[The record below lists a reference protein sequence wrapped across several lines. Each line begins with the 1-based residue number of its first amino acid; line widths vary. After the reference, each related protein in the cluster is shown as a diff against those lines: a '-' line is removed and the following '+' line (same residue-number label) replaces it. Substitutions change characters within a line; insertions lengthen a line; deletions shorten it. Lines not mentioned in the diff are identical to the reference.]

1 VELYEFQAK
10 QLLAQ
15 YGVATPEG
23 RVAVT
28 PEEVERA
35 VKDFGGR
42 TVFLK
47 AQIHAGDRAKA
58 GGVRPAGSPA
68 AAKLA
73 ASELLGRKLVTKQT
87 GPEGHLVKRLLVEAA
102 VEGGQEFY
110 LAAMVEPFSGSI
122 MFLGGAGGIDIEER
136 AAKDSSLLER
146 VHLGI
151 SGEKKTGD
159 IAAFCERMG
168 PKDHSAKLK
177 PIVDR
182 IHKAFIELDAT
193 LIEINPLVLTKSG
206 DFIALDAKI
215 ILDDNALFRHPDL
228 AELREMDE
236 IDEIELKAQRSQINF
251 VRLDGDIGVVVNG
264 AGLGLATLDLL
275 HAAGGKPANF
285 MDIRTTAKSLDI
297 ANGIGLVLD
306 NPKVKVLFVNVFGGG
321 MQPCDTIIEGLGIA
335 LRRKGRVLP
344 MVLRVTGNNEDI
356 AKVRLESFG
365 LPKIHSTDMWQ
376 AAQRA
381 VAVAQGKAQ

>member
-1 VELYEFQAK
+1 MELYEFQAK
-10 QLLAQ
+10 QLLNRF
-15 YGVATPEG
+15 GVATPEG

-42 TVFLK
+42 KVFLK

-58 GGVRPAGSPA
+58 GGVRPADSPA
-68 AAKLA
+68 AARIA
-73 ASELLGRKLVTKQT
+73 ANELIGRKLVTQQT
-87 GPEGHLVKRLLVEAA
+87 GPDGHLVKRLLVEAA

-110 LAAMVEPFSGSI
+110 LAAMVEPLSGSI
-122 MFLGGAGGIDIEER
+122 MFLGGAGGTDIEER
-136 AAKDSSLLER
+136 AAKNSAALER
-146 VHLGI
+146 LHLGI
-151 SGEKKTGD
+151 KGERKSGD
-159 IAAFCERMG
+159 IAGFCARMG
-168 PKDHSAKLK
+168 LKEHSAKLTN
-177 PIVDR
+177 IIHS
-182 IHKAFIELDAT
+182 IHKAFTEIDAT
-193 LIEINPLVLTKSG
+193 LIEINPLVLTKDGS
-206 DFIALDAKI
+206 FIALDAKI

-228 AELREMDE
+228 AELREADE
-236 IDEIELKAQRSQINF
+236 IDEVELKAQRSQINF

-306 NPKVKVLFVNVFGGG
+306 NPNVKVLFVNVFGGG

-344 MVLRVTGNNEDI
+344 VVLRVTGNNEDV
-356 AKVRLESFG
+356 AKARVESFG
-365 LPKIHSTDMWQ
+365 LPKIHGADMWQ

-381 VAVAQGKAQ
+381 VAVSQGKA

>member
-1 VELYEFQAK
+1 MELYEFQAK
-10 QLLAQ
+10 QLLSQ

-23 RVAVT
+23 RVAVSA
-28 PEEVERA
+28 EEAERA
-35 VKDFGGR
+35 AGEFGGKAA
-42 TVFLK
+42 FLK

-58 GGVRPAGSPA
+58 GGVRSIANPA
-68 AAKLA
+68 AAKTVA
-73 ASELLGRKLVTKQT
+73 NELLGRKLVTQQT
-87 GPEGHLVKRLLVEAA
+87 GPDGHLVKRLLVEAA
-102 VEGGQEFY
+102 VEGGKEFY
-110 LAAMVEPFSGSI
+110 LAAMVEPLAGSI
-122 MFLGGAGGIDIEER
+122 MFLGGAGGTDIEER

-146 VHLGI
+146 VHLGTG
-151 SGEKKTGD
+151 GEKKAGEID
-159 IAAFCERMG
+159 AFCERVAG
-168 PKDHSAKLK
+168 KDAAPKLK
-177 PIVDR
+177 KIVQS
-182 IHKAFIELDAT
+182 IHKAFIDLDAS
-193 LIEINPLVLTKSG
+193 LIEINPLVLARDG
-206 DFIALDAKI
+206 NFIALDAKI

-228 AELREMDE
+228 AGLRETDE

-335 LRRKGRVLP
+335 LRRKGRMLP
-344 MVLRVTGNNEDI
+344 VVLRVTGNNEDV
-356 AKVRLESFG
+356 AKARVESFG
-365 LPKIHSTDMWQ
+365 LPKIHGADMWQ

-381 VAVAQGKAQ
+381 VAIAQGKAK

>member
-1 VELYEFQAK
+1 MELYEFQAK
-10 QLLAQ
+10 QLLSR

-35 VKDFGGR
+35 VQSFGGR
-42 TVFLK
+42 QVFLK

-58 GGVRPAGSPA
+58 GGVRPVES
-68 AAKLA
+68 A
-73 ASELLGRKLVTKQT
+73 ASARMAANELLGRKLVTQQT
-87 GPEGHLVKRLLVEAA
+87 GPEGHLVKRLLVEEA
-102 VEGGQEFY
+102 VGGGQEFY
-110 LAAMVEPFSGSI
+110 LAAMVEPLSASI
-122 MFLGGAGGIDIEER
+122 MFLGGVGGTDIEER
-136 AAKDSSLLER
+136 AAKGSASLER
-146 VHLGI
+146 LHLRI
-151 SGEKKTGD
+151 KGESKAGEIED
-159 IAAFCERMG
+159 FCKRMG
-168 PKDHSAKLK
+168 LKDHAAKLSAIIK
-177 PIVDR
+177 A
-182 IHKAFIELDAT
+182 IHKAFLELDAS
-193 LIEINPLVLTKSG
+193 LIEINPLVLTKDG
-206 DFIALDAKI
+206 NFIALDAKI
-215 ILDDNALFRHPDL
+215 ILDDNALFRHPEL
-228 AELREMDE
+228 AALREADE
-236 IDEIELKAQRSQINF
+236 IDEVELKAQRSQINF

-264 AGLGLATLDLL
+264 AGLGLVTLDLL

-344 MVLRVTGNNEDI
+344 VVLRVTGNNEDV
-356 AKVRLESFG
+356 AKARVESFG
-365 LPKIHSTDMWQ
+365 LPKIQATDMWQ

>member
-1 VELYEFQAK
+1 MELYEFQAK
-10 QLLAQ
+10 KLLAQ
-15 YGVATPEG
+15 YGVQTPEG

-35 VKDFGGR
+35 VKDFGGKP
-42 TVFLK
+42 VFLK

-58 GGVRPAGSPA
+58 GGVRPAESPA
-68 AAKLA
+68 AARMA
-73 ASELLGRKLVTKQT
+73 ANELLGRKLVTQQT

-102 VEGGQEFY
+102 VEGGKEFY
-110 LAAMVEPFSGSI
+110 LAAMVDPLTGSI
-122 MFLGGAGGIDIEER
+122 MFLGGTGGTDIEER
-136 AAKDSSLLER
+136 AAKDSSLLQR
-146 VHLGI
+146 VYLGLG
-151 SGEKKTGD
+151 GEKKPGE

-168 PKDHSAKLK
+168 LPKDQGAKLHK
-177 PIVDR
+177 IIEC

-193 LIEINPLVLTKSG
+193 LIEINPLLLTKDG
-206 DFIALDAKI
+206 NFIALDAKI
-215 ILDDNALFRHPDL
+215 ILDDNALFRHPEL
-228 AELREMDE
+228 AELREADE
-236 IDEIELKAQRSQINF
+236 IDEVELKAQRSQINF

-344 MVLRVTGNNEDI
+344 VVLRVTGNNEDI

-365 LPKIHSTDMWQ
+365 LPKIHSADMWQ

-381 VAVAQGKAQ
+381 VAVSQGKA

>member
-1 VELYEFQAK
+1 MELYEFQAK
-10 QLLAQ
+10 QLLNR
-15 YGVATPEG
+15 YGIATPAG

-35 VKDFGGR
+35 VLAFGAHR
-42 TVFLK
+42 VFLK
-47 AQIHAGDRAKA
+47 AQIHAGDRAKS
-58 GGVRPAGSPA
+58 GGVRGVENA
-68 AAKLA
+68 AAA
-73 ASELLGRKLVTKQT
+73 RVTANELLGRKLVTQQT
-87 GPEGHLVKRLLVEAA
+87 GEGGHLVKRLLVEEA

-110 LAAMVEPFSGSI
+110 LAAMVEPLSASI
-122 MFLGGAGGIDIEER
+122 MFLGGAGGTDIEER
-136 AAKDSSLLER
+136 AAKGSAALER
-146 VHLGI
+146 LHLGFD
-151 SGEKKTGD
+151 GEGKPGE
-159 IAAFCERMG
+159 IADFCQRMG
-168 PKDHSAKLK
+168 LKDQTAKLTNI
-177 PIVDR
+177 IVS
-182 IHKAFIELDAT
+182 IHKAFVELDAT
-193 LIEINPLVLTKSG
+193 LIEINPLVLTK
-206 DFIALDAKI
+206 DETFIALDAKI

-228 AELREMDE
+228 AELRETDE
-236 IDEIELKAQRSQINF
+236 IDEVELKAQRSQINF

-264 AGLGLATLDLL
+264 AGLGLVTLDLL

-297 ANGIGLVLD
+297 ANGISLVLD

-344 MVLRVTGNNEDI
+344 VVLRVTGNNEDV
-356 AKVRLESFG
+356 AKARVESFG
-365 LPKIHSTDMWQ
+365 LPKMYTTDMWQ